1 MLIPARPITAF
12 FILQIV
18 VFVYSAINAMP
29 ALAHSRLLASQPEH
43 GAKLVQPPVALVLV
57 FSSPPVPGYA
67 RIELARNHQWQP
79 LPFVLDETRAKATLP
94 RLGQGHHKVRWSVI
108 SRDGHR
114 QYGTIEFFIR

>member
-1 MLIPARPITAF
+1 MPARPITAL
-12 FILQIV
+12 FILQI
-18 VFVYSAINAMP
+18 FVLAYCAINAMP

-43 GAKLVQPPVALVLV
+43 GAKLAEAPVALVLL

-79 LPFVLDETRAKATLP
+79 LQFVLNETRAKATLP
-94 RLGQGHHKVRWSVI
+94 RLGSGHHKVRWSVI